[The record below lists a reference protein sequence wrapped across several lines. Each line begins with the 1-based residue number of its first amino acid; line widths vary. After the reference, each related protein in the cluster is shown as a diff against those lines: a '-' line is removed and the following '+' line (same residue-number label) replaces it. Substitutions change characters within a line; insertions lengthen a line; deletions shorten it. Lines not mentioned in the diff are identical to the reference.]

1 MVNNDIVKVRY
12 VTAGDSQCSCDI
24 MVNND
29 LRVRYVTRFCEREY
43 ILKDYVES
51 TLQIE
56 GVSYTCWCPTFT

>member
-1 MVNNDIVKVRY
+1 
-12 VTAGDSQCSCDI
+12 

-43 ILKDYVES
+43 IHKDYIES